1 MFKKPLLFITFLVCG
16 MTSSASQL
24 PAYPFIHTTGFAYI
38 SVLPDIAEIMFE
50 INATDA
56 DPELAFNIAAA
67 RVVEIQSLFAQQGLP
82 DADVVIRDLKK
93 RLIKSD
99 AGQNSGANTYELSCD
114 AYIKVR
120 DLSKWQAIMTP
131 LLKLQNL
138 GKFATGFDASER
150 TKIELDLA
158 SAAIN
163 DAQRK
168 ATVLVGVAG
177 KRLGAA
183 TAISEG
189 RIKNLGSSVGL
200 VTEAQY
206 NSDRDTRHLAQGE
219 DLLAIAPLKLQAAID
234 VIFEMKPK
242 PGK

>member
-1 MFKKPLLFITFLVCG
+1 MFKKSLFFFTFIVSSL
-16 MTSSASQL
+16 TSFASQI
-24 PAYPFIHTTGFAYI
+24 PSYPFIHTTGFAYV
-38 SVLPDIAEIMFE
+38 SVLPDIGEIMFE
-50 INATDA
+50 INVTDE

-67 RVVEIQSLFAQQGLP
+67 RVVEIKNLLVQQGLV

-99 AGQNSGANTYELSCD
+99 AGQGSGANRIELSCD
-114 AYIKVR
+114 VYLKIR
-120 DLSKWQAIMTP
+120 DLSKWQDIITP
-131 LLKLQNL
+131 LFKLQNL

-158 SAAIN
+158 SAAIT

-168 ATVLVGVAG
+168 ATALVSVVG

-189 RIKNLGSSVGL
+189 RIKNLGTSVGL

-206 NSDRDTRHLAQGE
+206 SSNRDTRHLAVGD
-219 DLLAIAPLKLQAAID
+219 DLLVIAPLKLQAAID
-234 VIFEMKPK
+234 VIFEMKAK
-242 PGK
+242 SGR